1 MLPAELVGF
10 FRLCVCH
17 KTYSC
22 VTVCVAGAASWVYSF
37 TVRSMKELLY
47 LRPNIYH
54 MCTRSLFLVPS
65 QDPLKGLDSERGN
78 FNLFDLI
85 YLFYLRKF
93 ELFWG
98 PVVEEERERI
108 P

>member
-1 MLPAELVGF
+1 MLPAELILF

-47 LRPNIYH
+47 LRPKDIPHVYTEPFSEPL
-54 MCTRSLFLVPS
+54 MVPS

-78 FNLFDLI
+78 F
-85 YLFYLRKF
+85 K
-93 ELFWG
+93 LFW
-98 PVVEEERERI
+98 PYI
-108 P
+108 LALS